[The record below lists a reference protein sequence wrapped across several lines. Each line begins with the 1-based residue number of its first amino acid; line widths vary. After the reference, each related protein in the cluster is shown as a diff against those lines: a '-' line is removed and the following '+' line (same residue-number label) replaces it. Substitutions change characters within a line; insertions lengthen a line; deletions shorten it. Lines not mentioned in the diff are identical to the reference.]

1 MPISFLRNRE
11 FVDQLADK
19 WVWLLVLGLA
29 LGLLGAIAVTNVFTT
44 TLASVLIFGWL
55 MIVGGILH
63 LITAL
68 RVRSW
73 NPGLYHVVLAI
84 LYAFAGLVTLTRPV
98 ESAASLTMVISLF
111 LMASGVAR
119 VIHALWMRNIGRGW
133 IVANGIISFALGL
146 MILGQWPSSGLW
158 VIGFYVGIS
167 MIIDGIALA
176 SLAVVLH
183 SRGSH
188 PMGMKPT

>member
-1 MPISFLRNRE
+1 MPISFIRNRE
-11 FVDQLADK
+11 FIDQLTDK

-44 TLASVLIFGWL
+44 TLASVLIFGWML
-55 MIVGGILH
+55 VVGGILH
-63 LITAL
+63 LVTAL

-73 NPGLYHVVLAI
+73 NPGLFHVVLAI

-98 ESAASLTMVISLF
+98 ESAASLTLVVSLF
-111 LMASGVAR
+111 LIVSGVAR
-119 VIHALWMRNIGRGW
+119 IIHALWMRNPARGW

-146 MILGQWPSSGLW
+146 MILGQWPASGLW